1 MKKLYLI
8 CSAMLAMFCTLN
20 ANAGKRIL
28 FTENYENA
36 ASVADTKW
44 TVSQEGLLSIGSDE
58 FGKFLRFSLGQN
70 NGRSANCLWGHD
82 IYEGVDAD
90 TYDVTFDF
98 SITQTSNNQYNSNI
112 TVFTGETCELT
123 NGAKSGTYA
132 NYAALSENWLF
143 DMAQVQRASDDTNTN
158 PLYFMNN
165 DSTDTF
171 TPEVGTWYTITVS
184 VNKTTRVAEYSIAN
198 MATLAVVK
206 SGSHTVAAE
215 GSVDASGI
223 YAMEARYQSIFD
235 FDNVTVSVPVDG
247 DFANDPVVALTGI
260 MNEERTYTISFLE
273 GETLVIEDA
282 NGTETHDYMDNF
294 GSATYKT
301 STSGV
306 FYAYTTAGG
315 ATSNKIEIEVDASII
330 QVPAA
335 TASIAAVEAGFGKTY
350 TLTVDNKDVPLTPTI
365 YINYTFKDENGTVLA
380 DYSKEGVSTGAQVTV
395 PSFGTLEIETEAY
408 GYGANKTTVVNN
420 IGYKIAEKV
429 DFQHMTA
436 DELTTLGFKELDP
449 LISSKTSGE
458 TNWTGRLRLYF
469 DQTWPDANTETG
481 DSIHRVYVY
490 GPSDEDWTNS
500 GKAPLPAIRCFE
512 KSYTEVDSTA
522 AHDMFAPV
530 YVWQG
535 TESNGAN
542 LHVKLG
548 IGLICNVTQLGN
560 APMGVTGYDE
570 NAFVVVSS
578 ITDYGTTSEHPVFE
592 YANAAAANA
601 AEEADIEKY
610 KAMNLGATKA
620 TYKANES
627 WTLYRIQDAVTC
639 VEIFVV
645 DEDLT
650 GISDVVV
657 KEKVLDPNA
666 PIYDLRGMQVSK
678 NAMQRGNVYIQN
690 GKKFLVK

>member
-1 MKKLYLI
+1 
-8 CSAMLAMFCTLN
+8 MLAMFCTLN

-44 TVSQEGLLSIGSDE
+44 STPDNGEIAIASDE

-70 NGRSANCLWGHD
+70 NGRSVNCFWGHD

-112 TVFTGETCELT
+112 TVFTGETCELK
-123 NGAKSGTYA
+123 NGAISGVYG
-132 NYAALSENWLF
+132 NYAGLSENWLF
-143 DMAQVQRASDDTNTN
+143 DMAQLQRASDDTNTN

-171 TPEVGTWYTITVS
+171 TPEVGVWYTITVS
-184 VNKTTRVAEYSIAN
+184 VNKATRVAEYSIMN
-198 MATLAVVK
+198 MATQTVVK
-206 SGSHTVAAE
+206 SGSHTVSTE
-215 GSVDASGI
+215 GGIDASGL
-223 YAMEARYQSIFD
+223 YVMEARYQSVFD

-247 DFANDPVVALTGI
+247 DYANKPVVALTGI
-260 MNEERTYTISFLE
+260 MNTERTYTISFLE
-273 GETLVIEDA
+273 GETLVIEGID
-282 NGTETHDYMDNF
+282 GTTETHDYLENF
-294 GSATYKT
+294 GSATYTT
-301 STSGV
+301 STSGT
-306 FYAYTTAGG
+306 FTAYTTAGG
-315 ATSNKIEIEVDASII
+315 ATSEKVETEVDASII

-335 TASIAAVEAGFGKTY
+335 TAAIAAVETGFGKTY
-350 TLTVDNKDVPLTPTI
+350 TLTVDNRDVPLTPTI

-380 DYSKEGVSTGAQVTV
+380 DYSKEGVSTGAQVTL
-395 PSFGTLEIETEAY
+395 PGFGTLEIETEAY

-420 IGYKIAEKV
+420 IGYKVAEKV

-436 DELTTLGFKELDP
+436 EELTALGFTELDP
-449 LISSKTSGE
+449 LNSSATSGE

-490 GPSDEDWTNS
+490 GPSDEGWTRD
-500 GKAPLPAIRCFE
+500 PLPAIRRFE
-512 KSYTEVDSTA
+512 KSYAEVDSAA

-560 APMGVTGYDE
+560 APMGVSGYDE
-570 NAFVVVSS
+570 NAFVVVST
-578 ITDYGTTSEHPVFE
+578 ITDYGTTSVHPVFE

-620 TYKANES
+620 TYKGNEG

-645 DEDLT
+645 DEELT
-650 GISDVVV
+650 GISNVVT
-657 KEKVLDPNA
+657 KEKVLNPNA
-666 PIYDLRGMQVSK
+666 PIYNLRGMQVNK

>member
-8 CSAMLAMFCTLN
+8 CSVMLAMFCTLN

-44 TVSQEGLLSIGSDE
+44 STPDNGKIEIASDE
-58 FGKFLRFSLGQN
+58 FGKFLRFSLEQN
-70 NGRSANCLWGHD
+70 NGRSVNCFWGHD

-112 TVFTGETCELT
+112 TVFTGETCELK

-132 NYAALSENWLF
+132 NYAGLSENWLF
-143 DMAQVQRASDDTNTN
+143 DMAQLQRASDDINTN

-171 TPEVGTWYTITVS
+171 TPEVGVWYTVTVS
-184 VNKTTRVAEYSIAN
+184 VNKATRVAEYSIAN
-198 MATLAVVK
+198 MATFAVVK
-206 SGSHTVAAE
+206 SGSHTVSAE
-215 GSVDASGI
+215 GGIDASGL
-223 YAMEARYQSIFD
+223 YVMEARYQSVFD

-247 DFANDPVVALTGI
+247 DYANDPVVALTGI
-260 MNEERTYTISFLE
+260 MNTERTYTISFLE
-273 GETLVIEDA
+273 GETLVIEGVD
-282 NGTETHDYMDNF
+282 GTRETHDYLDNF
-294 GSATYKT
+294 GSATYTT
-301 STSGV
+301 STSGT
-306 FYAYTTAGG
+306 FYAWTTAGD
-315 ATSNKIEIEVDASII
+315 AESNKIATEVDASII

-350 TLTVDNKDVPLTPTI
+350 TLTVENSDVPLRPTI
-365 YINYTFKDENGTVLA
+365 FINYTFKDESGTVLF
-380 DYSKEGVSTGAQVTV
+380 SKEEATTGAQVTL
-395 PSFGTLEIETEAY
+395 PGFGTLEIETEAY

-420 IGYKIAEKV
+420 IGYKVAEKV

-436 DELTTLGFKELDP
+436 EELTELGFEELDP
-449 LISSKTSGE
+449 LTSSGTSGE
-458 TNWTGRLRLYF
+458 TNWTGRRYLYF
-469 DQTWPDANTETG
+469 DQKWPDANTETG

-490 GPSDEDWTNS
+490 GPSDEGWLN
-500 GKAPLPAIRCFE
+500 GGNAPLPAIRRFE
-512 KSYTEVDSTA
+512 MSYEQVDSA
-522 AHDMFAPV
+522 KAHDLFAPV

-535 TESNGAN
+535 TASNAAN

-548 IGLICNVTQLGN
+548 IGLICNVTQLAN
-560 APMGVTGYDE
+560 APMGVSGYDE
-570 NAFVVVSS
+570 NAFVVVSQ
-578 ITDYGTTSEHPVFE
+578 IINYGGTSEHPVFE
-592 YANAAAANA
+592 HANAAEANA
-601 AEEADIEKY
+601 AEEADIAKY
-610 KAMNLGATKA
+610 KAMNLGISKS
-620 TYKANES
+620 TYKGNEG
-627 WTLYRIQDAVTC
+627 WTFYRIQDAVTC
-639 VEIFVV
+639 VEIYVV
-645 DEDLT
+645 DEELT
-650 GISDVVV
+650 GISNVVT

-666 PIYDLRGMQVSK
+666 PIYNLRGMQVNK